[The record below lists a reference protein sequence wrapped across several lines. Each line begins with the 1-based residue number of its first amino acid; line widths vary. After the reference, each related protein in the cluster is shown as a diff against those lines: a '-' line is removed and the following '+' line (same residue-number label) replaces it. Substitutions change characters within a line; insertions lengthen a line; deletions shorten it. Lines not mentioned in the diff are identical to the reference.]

1 MKNSFQEIEAYLHD
15 VKNAVRDGR
24 YQLDLNA
31 KRLDNQTL
39 FSDYVLNMQDVEKI
53 LLSLSPW
60 DFSEAVQ
67 NRHKGFENEMLF
79 IFGKTVRLLQRY
91 GNREENVPLY
101 IKINKF
107 MDGFVMIISF
117 HKQRRR
123 LNFHFK
129 NIHDKESGQ

>member
-1 MKNSFQEIEAYLHD
+1 MENSFQEIESYLHD
-15 VKNAVRDGR
+15 VKDAVQDGR
-24 YQLDLNA
+24 YRLDLNA
-31 KRLDNQTL
+31 KRLDNQAL
-39 FSDYVLNMQDVEKI
+39 FYDYVLDMQEFEKI

-60 DFSEAVQ
+60 DFSEVVQ
-67 NRHKGFENEMLF
+67 NRHKGFENEKLF

-107 MDGFVMIISF
+107 MDGFVIIISF